1 MKKPQVKKKESKSA
15 QRRAKNRAEQRRE
28 RKLLQPMNVE
38 SSDPGPD
45 RADGGLHPTEATTQM
60 GLKPGQPKITA
71 TAAETEPTRATGAR
85 QAPIERRRPNAA
97 IKDRSSL
104 RDSEDRRTIRES
116 KLPPA
121 RPGPG
126 EPRLVITTSRGRNTA
141 AIRQCLGC
149 EQYFASDGPSQVY
162 CCVACYMKLKT
173 AGADRP

>member
-28 RKLLQPMNVE
+28 KELLQPRNVDR
-38 SSDPGPD
+38 SDAGP
-45 RADGGLHPTEATTQM
+45 
-60 GLKPGQPKITA
+60 KTA
-71 TAAETEPTRATGAR
+71 TEDHQAIELATPVNGERCEASIPTTAGEIDPHRATDALESPR
-85 QAPIERRRPNAA
+85 ERRPSIAG

-104 RDSEDRRTIRES
+104 PHGEDRRTIRES

-126 EPRLVITTSRGRNTA
+126 EPRLVITTTRGRNTA

-149 EQYFASDGPSQVY
+149 EQYFASDGPSQLY
-162 CCVACYMKLKT
+162 CCVSCYMKLKT

>member
-15 QRRAKNRAEQRRE
+15 QRRAKNRTEQRRE
-28 RKLLQPMNVE
+28 KELLQPRNVDR
-38 SSDPGPD
+38 SDAGPD
-45 RADGGLHPTEATTQM
+45 RADGDRHTTDPTTQM
-60 GLKPGQPKITA
+60 GVKPCQPKITA
-71 TAAETEPTRATGAR
+71 TAAETEPTRATGAV
-85 QAPIERRRPNAA
+85 QAAMERPRANAA

-104 RDSEDRRTIRES
+104 RDSEDRKTIRES

-126 EPRLVITTSRGRNTA
+126 EPRLVITTTRGRNTA

-149 EQYFASDGPSQVY
+149 EQYFASDGPSQLY
-162 CCVACYMKLKT
+162 CCVSCYMKLKT